1 MKEYTLAPLYA
12 QAQRKAIAFHKM
24 CHETEGPTHAL
35 PELHSKKVCRAGY
48 HYY

>member
-12 QAQRKAIAFHKM
+12 QSQRKANTFDKI

-35 PELHSKKVCRAGY
+35 PDSH
-48 HYY
+48 